1 MQRQIQEATMVYKS
15 VNSLTPDYLRSMF
28 ADRNTVTGYQLRDT
42 EGKLAIFLPRTNFLK
57 NSFSY
62 SGAVLWNSLLLELRH
77 AQTLNSFRTGC
88 RRVFTYRY
96 IQFRLDTRHSCKADI
111 LFLFIYFLYL

>member
-1 MQRQIQEATMVYKS
+1 MTQMPERLAWKRLDVQRQIQEATMVYKP
-15 VNSLTPDYLRSMF
+15 VNGLTPDYLRSMF

-62 SGAVLWNSLLLELRH
+62 SGAVLWNSLPLELRQ

-88 RRVFTYRY
+88 RRVFTYSVRV
-96 IQFRLDTRHSCKADI
+96 
-111 LFLFIYFLYL
+111 